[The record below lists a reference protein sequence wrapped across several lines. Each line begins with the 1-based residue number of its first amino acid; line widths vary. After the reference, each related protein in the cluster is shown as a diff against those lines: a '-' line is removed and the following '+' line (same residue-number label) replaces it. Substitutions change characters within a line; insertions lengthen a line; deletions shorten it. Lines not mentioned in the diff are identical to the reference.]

1 MNIKTE
7 KLKKLEAE
15 MRDLQQWLKLGL
27 VPKKDLTKHEEE
39 IKNLQDKI
47 KEENER
53 IKFLKESGDLEELYT
68 SRKSPSRNSFQE
80 APTIS
85 DINMSDTSAGVSD
98 TSSSVDATS
107 SSEVSESDDDNET
120 EKEDEDWKDPFSDK
134 ARWRR
139 GIMDPE
145 SEEW

>member
-68 SRKSPSRNSFQE
+68 SRKSPSRNQSLARIFRRHRN
-80 APTIS
+80 PRKKST
-85 DINMSDTSAGVSD
+85 TGR
-98 TSSSVDATS
+98 
-107 SSEVSESDDDNET
+107 
-120 EKEDEDWKDPFSDK
+120 K
-134 ARWRR
+134 AQTVA
-139 GIMDPE
+139 
-145 SEEW
+145 